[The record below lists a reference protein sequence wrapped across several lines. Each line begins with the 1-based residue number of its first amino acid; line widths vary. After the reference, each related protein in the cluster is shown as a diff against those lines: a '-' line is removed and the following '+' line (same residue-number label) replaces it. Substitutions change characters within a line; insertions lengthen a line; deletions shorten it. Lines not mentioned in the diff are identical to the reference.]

1 MEPHMSSPSPCLN
14 SGNCEVEPLETGV
27 DTHTVPLGGA
37 RVEGLNRYQKSLR
50 NKRKKDRKSS
60 AKRAREKDKSRKIK
74 NEYLALDWGRETL
87 LKNNLKSL
95 RESPRNDQ
103 NVRKKERKKAGGRER
118 MYVACV
124 CPCVCMTT

>member
-27 DTHTVPLGGA
+27 DNTVPLGGA

-60 AKRAREKDKSRKIK
+60 AKRAREKDKSRKVK

-87 LKNNLKSL
+87 RKNNLKSL
-95 RESPRNDQ
+95 RASPRNDQ
-103 NVRKKERKKAGGRER
+103 NVRKKAGGREG

-124 CPCVCMTT
+124 CPCVCV

>member
-1 MEPHMSSPSPCLN
+1 M
-14 SGNCEVEPLETGV
+14 PLC
-27 DTHTVPLGGA
+27 GA
-37 RVEGLNRYQKSLR
+37 RAEDLNRYLKSLR

-60 AKRAREKDKSRKIK
+60 AKRAREKDRGREKG
-74 NEYLALDWGRETL
+74 EYLALDWGRETS

-103 NVRKKERKKAGGRER
+103 KRKKEGGGREG

>member
-1 MEPHMSSPSPCLN
+1 M
-14 SGNCEVEPLETGV
+14 ETGV

-103 NVRKKERKKAGGRER
+103 NVRKKERKKERKKAGGRER